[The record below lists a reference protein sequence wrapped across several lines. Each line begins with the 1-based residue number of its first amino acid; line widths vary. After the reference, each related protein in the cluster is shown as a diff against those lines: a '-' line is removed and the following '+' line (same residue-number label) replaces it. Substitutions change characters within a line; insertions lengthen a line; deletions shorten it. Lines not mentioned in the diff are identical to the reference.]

1 MTMANCS
8 CESCPSTCMTR
19 SSRRSYLRR
28 VPVSV
33 WVFIAVAILTL
44 AHDVMDARAEVYHSR
59 ESAIELA
66 FPGTDSVTT
75 VTLMLSETQA
85 ADVAAR
91 AGVTIESR
99 LVRVYEAWSSGEVT
113 RRGIIDTHKVRSLPE
128 TVLVV
133 TDGTH
138 RVEAVHLLAFHE
150 PVQYRASEKWFGQFE
165 DRGLDPELA
174 VRRGIVGM
182 AGATMTSN
190 AVTAAVRRA
199 LATLEVG
206 FAAEESMPT
215 IGK

>member
-1 MTMANCS
+1 MANCS

-19 SSRRSYLRR
+19 SARRSLLRR

-33 WVFIAVAILTL
+33 WVFLAVAVLTL

-59 ESAIELA
+59 ESAMELA
-66 FPGTDSVTT
+66 FPGADSVSTT
-75 VTLMLSETQA
+75 TLMLTEGEASE
-85 ADVAAR
+85 VASR
-91 AGVTIESR
+91 AGAELESR
-99 LVRVYEAWSSGEVT
+99 LVRVYEAWYGGEII

-128 TVLVV
+128 TVMIVV
-133 TDGTH
+133 DTDH
-138 RVEAVHLLAFHE
+138 RVQAVHLLAFHE
-150 PVQYRASEKWFGQFE
+150 PVQYRASDKWFVQFE
-165 DRGLDPELA
+165 ERGLDPEMA

-206 FAAEESMPT
+206 FGVET
-215 IGK
+215 VVIGK